1 MWPVNMT
8 GKMKGSDRSTGHY
21 FEPWILNQRQG
32 KKLLDERTT
41 KPGVPYFVKETWL
54 GELCLP
60 VIEAQYGL
68 QLLFTCRLCIKKR
81 KKRKQTIMI
90 IIIRRNK
97 KYRRKGRKH
106 FCQNFNYFRNTLSFQ
121 LAACFF
127 QSMPTCMWNSI
138 HRTLPV
144 KRIEQ
149 GGHKVIIKLHQTWI
163 SRDHNNYVLV
173 ITLLWQNFRYNR
185 WEAINNDNFFDKTC
199 RGYGCHLC
207 KY

>member
-1 MWPVNMT
+1 
-8 GKMKGSDRSTGHY
+8 
-21 FEPWILNQRQG
+21 
-32 KKLLDERTT
+32 
-41 KPGVPYFVKETWL
+41 
-54 GELCLP
+54 
-60 VIEAQYGL
+60 
-68 QLLFTCRLCIKKR
+68 
-81 KKRKQTIMI
+81 MI

-163 SRDHNNYVLV
+163 SRDHNNDILV
-173 ITLLWQNFRYNR
+173 ITFLWQNFRYNR
-185 WEAINNDNFFDKTC
+185 WQAINNDNFFDKTC

-207 KY
+207 KYEETGYQSRYKICPHTWRIHSSTVSRWTFKSMGSSVSDNMAELLGFTQ